1 MSSLECSFQNE
12 IFRTLVI
19 LSCAALALFL
29 VEAPRFPSSFFSA
42 FEKLKWNWERISL
55 TGVGW
60 AILILAF
67 SRPWKNWM
75 CESGSGSP
83 FTWLPTQLSI
93 ITYVD
98 ASRSKILTF
107 QNLRLNKWHIPSM
120 RIGWAW
126 WSLFFVLLQ
135 LLLFPTGT
143 LKASNCALCKYSSF
157 WSWEQHSVED
167 SGIFYSWLQSREG
180 TGTMKRPKK
189 MFYSSSSSLFS
200 YLWRMS
206 CKGGNFKSW

>member
-1 MSSLECSFQNE
+1 
-12 IFRTLVI
+12 
-19 LSCAALALFL
+19 
-29 VEAPRFPSSFFSA
+29 
-42 FEKLKWNWERISL
+42 
-55 TGVGW
+55 
-60 AILILAF
+60 
-67 SRPWKNWM
+67 
-75 CESGSGSP
+75 
-83 FTWLPTQLSI
+83 
-93 ITYVD
+93 
-98 ASRSKILTF
+98 
-107 QNLRLNKWHIPSM
+107 M

-189 MFYSSSSSLFS
+189 GLLFLLLLLILVLVANVLQRRQFQKLIKTWPSMIRPSTVSPGSWSPICSLPRS
-200 YLWRMS
+200 QIHVQTAMKKNYHS
-206 CKGGNFKSW
+206 CLCCMCRGSEKRVKNAFHTPIAPKAMATKKVELRLKTPW